1 MDGKKTWFSI
11 DFPSNPVI
19 FAKRT
24 SISDRL
30 GVARGYLQVKLYRGI
45 YLAGSGAPRVHPGA
59 PRGVAFAS
67 NLCGTGWAFEQGN

>member
-45 YLAGSGAPRVHPGA
+45 YLAGSGAPR
-59 PRGVAFAS
+59 GVAFAS

>member
-59 PRGVAFAS
+59 PRG
-67 NLCGTGWAFEQGN
+67 TQGGGICQQFVWHWMGI